1 MAIRDVPQKRRK
13 RIQGDAATY
22 RREPV
27 LCQGSVDTEV
37 HFELIVPDAVF
48 WATMT
53 KPTSCT
59 LSTKSGDTRRAVLL
73 FD

>member
-1 MAIRDVPQKRRK
+1 MEIRNLPKKR
-13 RIQGDAATY
+13 QEAAHGDAAPK
-22 RREPV
+22 EAA
-27 LCQGSVDTEV
+27 LCQGSVNTEV

-48 WATMT
+48 KATIR

>member
-1 MAIRDVPQKRRK
+1 MSPHKPPKKARKPARGSQPRDVMRCH
-13 RIQGDAATY
+13 IYSG
-22 RREPV
+22 E
-27 LCQGSVDTEV
+27 EV
-37 HFELIVPDAVF
+37 RFELIIPDDIF
-48 WATMT
+48 HATIR

>member
-1 MAIRDVPQKRRK
+1 MWIPDLPKKRQEKVR
-13 RIQGDAATY
+13 GDATPKEA
-22 RREPV
+22 V

-48 WATMT
+48 KATIT

-59 LSTKSGDTRRAVLL
+59 LSTKGGDTRRAVLV